1 MIRIVKY
8 TSQDKKI
15 WNDFIS
21 SSKNGTFMLNRNFM
35 DYHADRFHD
44 FSLMFYK
51 KETLIAL
58 LPASLHGTELRS
70 HGGLTYGGLISNKD
84 LRAVDALEIFDVLK
98 TFLKENNI
106 SELLYKRVPSLYYT
120 YPSDEDI
127 YALFRNNAML
137 YRRDIS
143 TVIDLKERIPF
154 NTRRKRNLK
163 KAEKAGL
170 EFKESTDFE
179 TYISLL
185 SDILKEKH
193 NASPVHSAQEL
204 HLLKERFPKNI
215 KLYASF
221 KKGKMM
227 AGVLMFST
235 PKVAHAQYI
244 MNSFDGRTIGALD
257 FVFDK
262 LINEVYTDK
271 DYFDFGISTE
281 EEGRFL
287 NEGLIEQKQEFGG
300 RALLYDSY
308 KLEIK

>member
-1 MIRIVKY
+1 M
-8 TSQDKKI
+8 
-15 WNDFIS
+15 
-21 SSKNGTFMLNRNFM
+21 
-35 DYHADRFHD
+35 
-44 FSLMFYK
+44 
-51 KETLIAL
+51 
-58 LPASLHGTELRS
+58 
-70 HGGLTYGGLISNKD
+70 
-84 LRAVDALEIFDVLK
+84 
-98 TFLKENNI
+98 
-106 SELLYKRVPSLYYT
+106 YYT

-127 YALFRNNAML
+127 YALFRNNAVL

-143 TVIDLKERIPF
+143 TVVDLKERIPF

-170 EFKESTDFE
+170 EFKETTDFE
-179 TYISLL
+179 TYVSLL

-204 HLLKERFPKNI
+204 HLLKERFPENI

-221 KKGKMM
+221 KEGQMM